1 MSERNIKL
9 KLVQHSFHNIEI
21 SQREKDGYL
30 LGTEM
35 CKVKTKKINDYTRL
49 GSTILFLKALST
61 DTGIPV
67 SVLIQTLKGG
77 SGLQGTWI
85 HPKVAINFAQWLSPE
100 FAVQVANW
108 VYDWM
113 ALGKVSTTVK
123 QLEYIPLSAES
134 QLRIR
139 AAIADRQKITPISS
153 GKLLFQIRNTFNLP
167 NSWLQLDDRKADD
180 AVLLVKTVVLEGEYI
195 AANQPQLPTKPDY
208 DAMQFIAISHL
219 IESAKFEIDNFA
231 SKAQIELNK
240 KIQWEL
246 MRGTNQEQSPLP
258 LT

>member
-1 MSERNIKL
+1 MSNQIVLSRTL
-9 KLVQHSFHNIEI
+9 LNIEI
-21 SQREKDGYL
+21 PQRQSDGYL
-30 LGTEM
+30 PATKICDAIGKQWNNYYRNKKTQSYISVLSAETRIRASELIQI
-35 CKVKTKKINDYTRL
+35 VK
-49 GSTILFLKALST
+49 G
-61 DTGIPV
+61 GIPEN
-67 SVLIQTLKGG
+67 
-77 SGLQGTWI
+77 QGTWI
-85 HPKVAINFAQWLSPE
+85 HPKVAIHFAQWLSPE
-100 FAVQVANW
+100 FAVQVTNW

-113 ALGKVSTTVK
+113 LSGVSPTPTK
-123 QLEYIPLSAES
+123 QIEYIPLSAES

-167 NSWLQLDDRKADD
+167 NSWLQLDDRKTDD

-219 IESAKFEIDNFA
+219 IESTKFVIDNFA

-246 MRGTNQEQSPLP
+246 MRGTKQEQSPMPIL
-258 LT
+258 